1 MEGPPDAGQT
11 DGGNRK
17 AVGHHPD
24 IACTGVKNRDPRARQ
39 CATGVSESI
48 FMCTE
53 VATNDPLCTGSRLV
67 YPLESCTNPLTRH
80 ICSRFFW

>member
-24 IACTGVKNRDPRARQ
+24 MACTGVKNRDPRARQ

-53 VATNDPLCTGSRLV
+53 VAINDPCARGRD
-67 YPLESCTNPLTRH
+67 
-80 ICSRFFW
+80 